1 MGHLRRVEKNSAEAM
16 CHELLLTPVMTSAL
30 EQKFVRDFTQPQ
42 GKEGGEGV
50 RGVRGIKEGEVRGS
64 GEREG

>member
-1 MGHLRRVEKNSAEAM
+1 MTCDSRTSHDVSSRAEVCKRFYTA
-16 CHELLLTPVMTSAL
+16 SW
-30 EQKFVRDFTQPQ
+30 K
-42 GKEGGEGV
+42 GGGGGGL

>member
-1 MGHLRRVEKNSAEAM
+1 MTL
-16 CHELLLTPVMTSAL
+16 ELVMTSAL

-42 GKEGGEGV
+42 GKEGEGGGL

>member
-1 MGHLRRVEKNSAEAM
+1 MTL
-16 CHELLLTPVMTSAL
+16 ELVMTSAL

-42 GKEGGEGV
+42 GKEGGGGV